1 MSLIVRKKSY
11 ILVISI
17 IINVLLSVR
26 HIFNIN
32 GKTQYFIYKIYTDT
46 TESLIALSV
55 MMIVIVVCIISAKI
69 LIGKKDWHIE
79 MQKALMEVLY
89 NEYNIR

>member
-32 GKTQYFIYKIYTDT
+32 GETQYFIYKIYTDT
-46 TESLIALSV
+46 TERLIALSV

-69 LIGKKDWHIE
+69 LIGKKDWI
-79 MQKALMEVLY
+79 
-89 NEYNIR
+89 

>member
-1 MSLIVRKKSY
+1 MQYIFKIHNWNNSEFIVRKKSY

-26 HIFNIN
+26 HIFNNN

-69 LIGKKDWHIE
+69 LIGKKDWI
-79 MQKALMEVLY
+79 
-89 NEYNIR
+89 